1 MRTVLPIIL
10 VAVLVLTA
18 GCLGSPFNG
27 GDDDGIEAGTEGESS
42 GGYDGS
48 DGADG
53 GSVGGGDGADS
64 AASGNDEQ
72 LGYSVGGASDINNF
86 RNNIEEEYL
95 PLAADVTA
103 EGAFKEYYFDTGA
116 TERCEELFCPSYSQ
130 AVSADPL
137 SGETEQYLTVGLNSG
152 IEKSDF
158 ERDELNL
165 VVVVDT
171 SGSMDESFGSYYYDD
186 DGERVETEQRR
197 KMAAAR
203 DAVKTLVGQLNGP
216 DRVGVVSFNNGA
228 RTVAP
233 MQRVDERDMSEL
245 RGNVEEMRANGGTNL
260 DAGMQEAEEMVS
272 EYAEGSERETR
283 VIYVTDAMPN
293 QGGTSSEHLGDR
305 LGDHAE
311 DGIHSTFVGVGVDF
325 NANLVDTITDTR
337 GANYYSVQ
345 SAAQFQERMDEGFDY
360 MVNPLVFD
368 LSLSVET
375 EGYEIEQVYGTPS
388 DDALDGDIMHV
399 KTLFPSRTEGN
410 RTKGGVVLLKLNDSG
425 AGDAVELRT
434 SYETG
439 SGEEHTTTKTVEFAD
454 REPESFEND
463 GIRKAVALSRY
474 VELAQNWIAYER
486 ANIEGESPDPPEDGI
501 ESEENP
507 DLGNWERQ
515 SEVLQV
521 SPAYADRFATFAEYF
536 EAEMEA
542 VGDESLQ
549 QELDILDLLIEMG
562 SVEEQE
568 DANSVALA
576 VP

>member
-1 MRTVLPIIL
+1 MRTVLLIVL

-18 GCLGSPFNG
+18 GCLGSPLG
-27 GDDDGIEAGTEGESS
+27 GDDGIDKQAGT
-42 GGYDGS
+42 DGS
-48 DGADG
+48 DGSDA
-53 GSVGGGDGADS
+53 GGDGTDG
-64 AASGNDEQ
+64 AASGNDGQ

-86 RNNIEEEYL
+86 RDNVEEGYL

-137 SGETEQYLTVGLNSG
+137 SGEAEQYLTVGLNSG
-152 IEKSDF
+152 IEKSEF
-158 ERDELNL
+158 ERDDLNL

-171 SGSMDESFGSYYYDD
+171 SGSMGDPFNSYYYDD
-186 DGERVETEQRR
+186 DGERVETEERQ
-197 KMAAAR
+197 KMGAAVN
-203 DAVKTLVGQLNGP
+203 AVKTLVGQLDGP
-216 DRVGVVSFNNGA
+216 DRVGVVSFNDGA
-228 RTVAP
+228 RAVAP

-245 RGNVEEMRANGGTNL
+245 HENVESMSAYGGTNL

-272 EYAEGSERETR
+272 EYADDSERETR

-293 QGGTSSEHLGDR
+293 QGGTSSEHLGDQ
-305 LGDHAE
+305 LSDHAE
-311 DGIHSTFVGVGVDF
+311 DDIHSTFVGVGVDF
-325 NANLVDTITDTR
+325 NADLVDTITDTR

-360 MVNPLVFD
+360 MVNPLVFN

-375 EGYEIEQVYGTPS
+375 EGYKVEQVYGTAS
-388 DDALDGDIMHV
+388 DGALDGNIMHV

-425 AGDAVELRT
+425 TGDAVELQT

-439 SGEEHTTTKTVEFAD
+439 AGEDHTTTETVEFAD
-454 REPESFEND
+454 REPEYFQNN

-474 VELAQNWIAYER
+474 VELSQNWIAYER
-486 ANIEGESPDPPEDGI
+486 GNIEGESPDAPEGGI
-501 ESEENP
+501 ESKENP
-507 DLGNWERQ
+507 YLGQWERQ
-515 SEVLQV
+515 SEDLQV
-521 SPAYADRFATFAEYF
+521 SPAYADRFATLVEYF
-536 EAEMEA
+536 ESEIAA

-549 QELDILDLLIEMG
+549 QELDILDLLIEAG

-568 DANSVALA
+568 DSNSVAVT